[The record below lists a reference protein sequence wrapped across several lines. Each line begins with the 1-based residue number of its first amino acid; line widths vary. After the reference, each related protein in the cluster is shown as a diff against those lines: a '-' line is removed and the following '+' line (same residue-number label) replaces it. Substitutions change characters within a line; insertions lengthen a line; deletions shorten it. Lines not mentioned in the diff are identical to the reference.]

1 MKKKKKRA
9 TPHILSLLKNPPVN
23 FSWLY
28 LLRDL
33 SVWFNVRLTV
43 IGFWC
48 LPLITSENWGG
59 QFTLRMHIKRHQKLR
74 SWRPGNII
82 KAFYNAAPC
91 VIAYAVCARVCV
103 CGREAGRR
111 FKFYQYFLCLDWHI
125 FGRAISNAPLFFLCS
140 FTHSLTTGPLNDGS
154 AAWMFVWF
162 FFVVV
167 FLFQLPLLMPRAHF
181 CQVWILT

>member
-1 MKKKKKRA
+1 MSTVCIQAQTKVSHSAGEKNKKIVDHASRDGWKRKKKKRA

-91 VIAYAVCARVCV
+91 IIAYAFFVCV
-103 CGREAGRR
+103 
-111 FKFYQYFLCLDWHI
+111 
-125 FGRAISNAPLFFLCS
+125 RAC
-140 FTHSLTTGPLNDGS
+140 
-154 AAWMFVWF
+154 VWKGGWQAF
-162 FFVVV
+162 
-167 FLFQLPLLMPRAHF
+167 
-181 CQVWILT
+181 WILSVFSVFRLTYFRESHF